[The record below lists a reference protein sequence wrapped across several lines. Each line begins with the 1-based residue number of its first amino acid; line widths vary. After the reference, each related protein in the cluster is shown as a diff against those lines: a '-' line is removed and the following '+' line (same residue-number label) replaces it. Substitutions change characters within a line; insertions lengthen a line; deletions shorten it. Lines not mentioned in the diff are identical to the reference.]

1 VDLPPQLEVTVRASP
16 VSAVVRPP
24 GSKSLTNRA
33 LVAASLARGVSRIHD
48 PLDADDTKA
57 MREGLRSF
65 GVAVDDNDDPWIVL
79 GSGGELSAPE
89 GSIDAGEAGTVA
101 RFLTAVAALA
111 PEPVTIDGRG
121 RLRQRPMAELVVA
134 LQSMGVKVKD
144 QSGHLPITVGGGGL
158 KGGRVEV
165 DPSRSSQFVS
175 ALLLVAPMAE
185 ADLEVVMTAP
195 PVSRPYLTSTLEV
208 MRAFGAKVED
218 GSGTFRVAA
227 SGYRSAH
234 YGVEADASAAVYPLV
249 AAAITGGVVAIDGIP
264 EHSSQPDLALLPVLG
279 TMGCT
284 VTRHPHRIVLS
295 GPDGGLNAIDVDMNA
310 APDAAVAAAVACL
323 FANGESRIRNI
334 GNLRLKES
342 DRLAALETELTRVG
356 GKARVEGDDL
366 VIQPGSLVPTVV
378 KTYSDHRIAMAFA
391 LVGLRQSGIV
401 IDGPACVTKTWP
413 SYFDVLARL

>member
-1 VDLPPQLEVTVRASP
+1 MELPPQLEVAVRASP

-33 LVAASLARGVSRIHD
+33 LVTASLAKGVSRIHD
-48 PLDADDTKA
+48 PLEADDTRA
-57 MREGLRSF
+57 MREGLRSL
-65 GVAVDDNDDPWIVL
+65 GVAIDDNDDPWLVL
-79 GSGGELSAPE
+79 GAGGQLSVPE

-101 RFLTAVAALA
+101 RFLTAVAALSPGA
-111 PEPVTIDGRG
+111 VTIDGRG
-121 RLRQRPMAELVVA
+121 RLRQRPMQELVVA
-134 LQSMGVKVKD
+134 LQSMGVTVHH
-144 QSGHLPITVGGGGL
+144 QSGHLPITVAGGGL

-175 ALLLVAPMAE
+175 ALLLVAPMAGS
-185 ADLEVVMTAP
+185 DLEVVMTGP

-208 MRAFGAKVED
+208 MRAFGAKVEV
-218 GSGTFRVAA
+218 GGPTFRVAA
-227 SGYRSAH
+227 TGYRSVHFAI
-234 YGVEADASAAVYPLV
+234 EADASAAVYPLV
-249 AAAITGGVVAIDGIP
+249 AAAITGGTVAVDGIP
-264 EHSSQPDLALLPVLG
+264 EVSTQPDLALLPVLEA
-279 TMGCT
+279 MGCT

-295 GPDGGLNAIDVDMNA
+295 GPEGGLQAIDVDMNA

-342 DRLAALETELTRVG
+342 DRLAALEMELTRVG
-356 GKARVEGDDL
+356 GKARIEGDDL
-366 VIQPGSLVPTVV
+366 VIQPGPLVPTVV
-378 KTYSDHRIAMAFA
+378 QTYRDHRIAMAFA

-401 IDGPACVTKTWP
+401 IDGPDCVTKTWP